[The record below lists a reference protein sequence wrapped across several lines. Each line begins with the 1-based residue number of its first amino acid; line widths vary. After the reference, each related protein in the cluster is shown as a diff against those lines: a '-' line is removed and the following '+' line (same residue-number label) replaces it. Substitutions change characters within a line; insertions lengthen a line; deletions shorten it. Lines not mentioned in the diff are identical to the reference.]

1 MKKRAWAILCLLS
14 LSTSALA
21 EKIGVSMAYFD
32 QNFLTII
39 RQAIDKEAKARKLDA
54 QFEDARGDVDQFAH
68 FDRGAWAVVGFR
80 TIGDWRGRLAGLID
94 CHPAL

>member
-39 RQAIDKEAKARKLDA
+39 RQSIEKEASTPELIKLC
-54 QFEDARGDVDQFAH
+54 
-68 FDRGAWAVVGFR
+68 
-80 TIGDWRGRLAGLID
+80 T
-94 CHPAL
+94 